1 MTDGK
6 ACTGNKK
13 RRSISLS
20 AVTLTVAAVI
30 AAASVAACAV
40 IFAVVYGSAMK
51 SNAINDS
58 TRTVKQTAET
68 MAELLSR
75 REEKLRRIA
84 AGINDQQD
92 MAGIITVVDSA
103 ARLDS
108 DISAVMVYDRSG
120 KLLACGADGKTFKTG
135 AVSDKSYESA
145 VSLKDGAVFSRP
157 HTETLFETEPSV
169 ITAAVRQMCGVTGGE
184 ILIAADFLF
193 SDISGFI
200 DRSGVGIEGYCF
212 ITDKN
217 GDIIYHPQ
225 HDLLIKGK
233 KYEDT
238 SFVRDSADGYTVTG
252 STVKILDTVG
262 AHGWRVVGI
271 SYTDEINAA
280 VKSSLEIVIPVSV
293 LICVIS
299 AAVYLCVYD
308 RLVTRP
314 VRRLIKAM
322 GEFESNA
329 ESYEYDASAPNI
341 RELEAVSR
349 SFGHTVSM
357 IKEFITEIRESEKER
372 RKSEFRALQAQIDPH
387 FLYNTLDSI
396 QWMCEAGNTKDAAK
410 MVAALAKLFRIS
422 LSRGRELITV
432 GEEITHAKSYM
443 VIQSFRY
450 GDRFE
455 CEFNVDESLSGYS
468 CCKVIIQ
475 PMLENAIYHGIGQI
489 ADDGRITV
497 TVRKDGDFIAIDVA
511 DNGVGMTKEQCEAA
525 LSGTLGGGTGFG
537 VRNVDQRLKLAFGN
551 ESCVTIKSV
560 PDEGTTVT
568 LKFSAVLPEEKA

>member
-84 AGINDQQD
+84 ADINDQQD

-103 ARLDS
+103 ARLDG

-145 VSLKDGAVFSRP
+145 VSLKDGAVFGRP

-225 HDLLIKGK
+225 RDLLIKGK

-238 SFVRDSADGYTVTG
+238 SFVRDRADGYTVTG
-252 STVKILDTVG
+252 STVKIIDTVG

-280 VKSSLEIVIPVSV
+280 VKSSLAIVIPVSV

-357 IKEFITEIRESEKER
+357 IKELITEIRESEKER

-410 MVAALAKLFRIS
+410 WWRHWQSCSEYRSAAA
-422 LSRGRELITV
+422 
-432 GEEITHAKSYM
+432 
-443 VIQSFRY
+443 
-450 GDRFE
+450 
-455 CEFNVDESLSGYS
+455 ES
-468 CCKVIIQ
+468 
-475 PMLENAIYHGIGQI
+475 
-489 ADDGRITV
+489 
-497 TVRKDGDFIAIDVA
+497 
-511 DNGVGMTKEQCEAA
+511 
-525 LSGTLGGGTGFG
+525 
-537 VRNVDQRLKLAFGN
+537 
-551 ESCVTIKSV
+551 
-560 PDEGTTVT
+560 
-568 LKFSAVLPEEKA
+568 

>member
-1 MTDGK
+1 Q
-6 ACTGNKK
+6 
-13 RRSISLS
+13 R
-20 AVTLTVAAVI
+20 
-30 AAASVAACAV
+30 
-40 IFAVVYGSAMK
+40 
-51 SNAINDS
+51 
-58 TRTVKQTAET
+58 
-68 MAELLSR
+68 
-75 REEKLRRIA
+75 
-84 AGINDQQD
+84 
-92 MAGIITVVDSA
+92 
-103 ARLDS
+103 
-108 DISAVMVYDRSG
+108 
-120 KLLACGADGKTFKTG
+120 
-135 AVSDKSYESA
+135 
-145 VSLKDGAVFSRP
+145 
-157 HTETLFETEPSV
+157 
-169 ITAAVRQMCGVTGGE
+169 
-184 ILIAADFLF
+184 
-193 SDISGFI
+193 
-200 DRSGVGIEGYCF
+200 
-212 ITDKN
+212 
-217 GDIIYHPQ
+217 
-225 HDLLIKGK
+225 DLLIKGK

-252 STVKILDTVG
+252 STVKIIDTVG

-280 VKSSLEIVIPVSV
+280 VKSSLAIVIPVSV

-357 IKEFITEIRESEKER
+357 IKELITEIRESEKER